1 METTRLHVVGNSGG
15 PQAAASERATAPR
28 RDVVLAVVVVAIL
41 VTGAALG
48 GSLAARQEPLLA
60 QPIEISGAEPPLE
73 FEYFPSKYVNQ
84 GVESSADL
92 PTF

>member
-1 METTRLHVVGNSGG
+1 METTRLHAVGNSAG
-15 PQAAASERATAPR
+15 PQAASERVTAPR
-28 RDVVLAVVVVAIL
+28 RDVVLAVGVVAIL

-48 GSLAARQEPLLA
+48 GSLAARHEPLLA
-60 QPIEISGAEPPLE
+60 QPVEIAGAEPPLE